1 MSRKKEKLHLLKGL
15 EKILVDIDK
24 AIKIIR
30 ETEREDLVIP
40 NLMWGFGIDEIQANF
55 IAEIKLRNLN
65 KEYIL
70 NKLNEIEKL
79 LKEIADMEDML
90 KKESRIRTRIK
101 HELRAVEKKYAKDR
115 MTDIV
120 DEEEITVITA
130 DHLIEDYNLRVFL
143 TKDGYI
149 KKIPLTSLRSAP
161 EQKLKEGDFILQEC
175 EWHNKSDILFF
186 SDRQTV
192 YKMKL
197 YELPDSKAG
206 ALGDYLQ
213 NLLGLEAE
221 ERILYFVVTDNYDG
235 ELLFAYENGKISRI
249 PLSVY
254 ATKTNR
260 RKLIHAYA
268 DASALV
274 SMLLIHGETEIAVS
288 STNDRILVCSSAQI
302 PLKTTKSSQGVQV
315 LKLKKDCKLKYMKRS
330 DECGFADIKVY
341 RTKTIPV
348 AGSFLKDADKPGK
361 QLTLF

>member
-1 MSRKKEKLHLLKGL
+1 M
-15 EKILVDIDK
+15 
-24 AIKIIR
+24 
-30 ETEREDLVIP
+30 
-40 NLMWGFGIDEIQANF
+40 
-55 IAEIKLRNLN
+55 
-65 KEYIL
+65 
-70 NKLNEIEKL
+70 
-79 LKEIADMEDML
+79 
-90 KKESRIRTRIK
+90 
-101 HELRAVEKKYAKDR
+101 
-115 MTDIV
+115 
-120 DEEEITVITA
+120 ITVITA

-221 ERILYFVVTDNYDG
+221 ERIVYFVVTDNYDG

-249 PLSVY
+249 PLSAY

-260 RKLIHAYA
+260 KKLIHAYA
-268 DASALV
+268 DAAALV

-288 STNDRILVCSSAQI
+288 STNGRILVCSSAQI

-315 LKLKKDCKLKYMKRS
+315 
-330 DECGFADIKVY
+330 
-341 RTKTIPV
+341 
-348 AGSFLKDADKPGK
+348 
-361 QLTLF
+361 